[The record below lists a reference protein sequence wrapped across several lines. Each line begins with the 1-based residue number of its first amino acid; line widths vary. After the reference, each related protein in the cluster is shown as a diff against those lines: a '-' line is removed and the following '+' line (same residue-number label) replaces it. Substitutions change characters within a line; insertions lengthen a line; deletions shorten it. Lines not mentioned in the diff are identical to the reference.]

1 MFGESKK
8 GSEDG
13 VGVFGELKKDC
24 GVVVGMFGESK
35 KGRGDVVEMFG
46 EPKMGCGDGVG
57 VFGKPKKSRGN
68 GVGGLSG
75 SKKGYGDDV
84 GGLAVSFWHKS
95 RRGDAF
101 LAPPLSDF
109 RATGGLLH
117 VADFGR
123 EEDAEA
129 IADGAAD
136 ALGKEGDLVAGGV
149 AVVDDD
155 ERLVFV
161 NADFT
166 LAEAFESA
174 ALDKPAGGDFDAS
187 VGRGIGRDVEVEGA
201 EGVELGA
208 VDEGVHE
215 EAAGVSEAF
224 GVGQFAVANGADGL
238 ANVADSGA
246 GKGTK
251 GVA

>member
-1 MFGESKK
+1 MVGAFSELKKGCEDVVGGFGESKMGCGVVVGVFDELKK
-8 GSEDG
+8 GREDG
-13 VGVFGELKKDC
+13 VGVFT
-24 GVVVGMFGESK
+24 
-35 KGRGDVVEMFG
+35 
-46 EPKMGCGDGVG
+46 
-57 VFGKPKKSRGN
+57 
-68 GVGGLSG
+68 
-75 SKKGYGDDV
+75 
-84 GGLAVSFWHKS
+84 VSFWHKTK
-95 RRGDAF
+95 RGDAF

-109 RATGGLLH
+109 RATGGLFH

-246 GKGTK
+246 GKGAK

>member
-1 MFGESKK
+1 MGC
-8 GSEDG
+8 GVV
-13 VGVFGELKKDC
+13 VGVFGELKKGSGDGVGGFGEPKKGC
-24 GVVVGMFGESK
+24 GDDVRGFGESK
-35 KGRGDVVEMFG
+35 KGCGDVV
-46 EPKMGCGDGVG
+46 G
-57 VFGKPKKSRGN
+57 VFT
-68 GVGGLSG
+68 
-75 SKKGYGDDV
+75 
-84 GGLAVSFWHKS
+84 VSFWHKT

-101 LAPPLSDF
+101 LAPPLLDF
-109 RATGGLLH
+109 RATGGSLH
-117 VADFGR
+117 IADFGR

-174 ALDKPAGGDFDAS
+174 TLDEPAGGDFDAS
-187 VGRGIGRDVEVEGA
+187 VGRGIGRDVGVESA

-224 GVGQFAVANGADGL
+224 GVGQFAAADGADGL
-238 ANVADSGA
+238 ANVADGGA
-246 GKGTK
+246 GEGTD

>member
-1 MFGESKK
+1 
-8 GSEDG
+8 
-13 VGVFGELKKDC
+13 
-24 GVVVGMFGESK
+24 
-35 KGRGDVVEMFG
+35 
-46 EPKMGCGDGVG
+46 MGCSPCH
-57 VFGKPKKSRGN
+57 FGRKTK
-68 GVGGLSG
+68 
-75 SKKGYGDDV
+75 
-84 GGLAVSFWHKS
+84 
-95 RRGDAF
+95 RGDAF

-109 RATGGLLH
+109 RAVGGGSLH

-149 AVVDDD
+149 AVVDYD

-174 ALDKPAGGDFDAS
+174 ALDKPASGDFDAS
-187 VGRGIGRDVEVEGA
+187 VGRGIERDVGVEGA
-201 EGVELGA
+201 EGIELSA

-215 EAAGVSEAF
+215 EAAGVSEAV
-224 GVGQFAVANGADGL
+224 GVGQFAAADGADGL
-238 ANVADSGA
+238 ANVADGGA
-246 GKGTK
+246 GEGAE
-251 GVA
+251 GVV

>member
-1 MFGESKK
+1 MVGAFSELKK
-8 GSEDG
+8 GYGDG
-13 VGVFGELKKDC
+13 VGGFGEP
-24 GVVVGMFGESK
+24 K
-35 KGRGDVVEMFG
+35 KGCGDDVRDFG
-46 EPKMGCGDGVG
+46 EPKMGCEDGVG
-57 VFGKPKKSRGN
+57 VF
-68 GVGGLSG
+68 V
-75 SKKGYGDDV
+75 
-84 GGLAVSFWHKS
+84 VSFWHKS

-101 LAPPLSDF
+101 LAPPLFDF
-109 RATGGLLH
+109 LAKGGSLH

-174 ALDKPAGGDFDAS
+174 TLDEPAGGDFDAS
-187 VGRGIGRDVEVEGA
+187 VGRGIGWDVGVEGA

-215 EAAGVSEAF
+215 EAAGVSEAV
-224 GVGQFAVANGADGL
+224 GVGQFAVADGADGL
-238 ANVADSGA
+238 ANVADGGA
-246 GKGTK
+246 GKGAK

>member
-1 MFGESKK
+1 MF
-8 GSEDG
+8 
-13 VGVFGELKKDC
+13 
-24 GVVVGMFGESK
+24 
-35 KGRGDVVEMFG
+35 
-46 EPKMGCGDGVG
+46 
-57 VFGKPKKSRGN
+57 
-68 GVGGLSG
+68 
-75 SKKGYGDDV
+75 
-84 GGLAVSFWHKS
+84 AVSFWHKT

-101 LAPPLSDF
+101 LAPPLRDF
-109 RATGGLLH
+109 RATGGSLH
-117 VADFGR
+117 IADFGR

-129 IADGAAD
+129 MADGAAD
-136 ALGKEGDLVAGGV
+136 ALGKEGNLVAGGV

-166 LAEAFESA
+166 LAEAFEPA
-174 ALDKPAGGDFDAS
+174 ALDEPAGGDFDAS
-187 VGRGIGRDVEVEGA
+187 VGRGIGRDVGVEGA

-238 ANVADSGA
+238 ANVADGGA
-246 GKGTK
+246 GEGAE

>member
-1 MFGESKK
+1 M
-8 GSEDG
+8 
-13 VGVFGELKKDC
+13 
-24 GVVVGMFGESK
+24 
-35 KGRGDVVEMFG
+35 
-46 EPKMGCGDGVG
+46 
-57 VFGKPKKSRGN
+57 
-68 GVGGLSG
+68 
-75 SKKGYGDDV
+75 
-84 GGLAVSFWHKS
+84 SFWHKT

-109 RATGGLLH
+109 RAVGGGSLH

-129 IADGAAD
+129 IVDGASD

-174 ALDKPAGGDFDAS
+174 TLDEPAGGDFDAS
-187 VGRGIGRDVEVEGA
+187 VGRGIGWDVGVEGA
-201 EGVELGA
+201 EGIELGA

-215 EAAGVSEAF
+215 EAAGVSEAV
-224 GVGQFAVANGADGL
+224 GVGQFAVADGADGL
-238 ANVADSGA
+238 ANVADGGA
-246 GKGTK
+246 GKGAK

>member
-1 MFGESKK
+1 MF
-8 GSEDG
+8 
-13 VGVFGELKKDC
+13 
-24 GVVVGMFGESK
+24 
-35 KGRGDVVEMFG
+35 
-46 EPKMGCGDGVG
+46 
-57 VFGKPKKSRGN
+57 
-68 GVGGLSG
+68 
-75 SKKGYGDDV
+75 
-84 GGLAVSFWHKS
+84 AVSFWHKTK
-95 RRGDAF
+95 RGDAF

-109 RATGGLLH
+109 RATGGSLH
-117 VADFGR
+117 IADFGR

-136 ALGKEGDLVAGGV
+136 AFGKEGNLVAGGV

-174 ALDKPAGGDFDAS
+174 ALDEPAGGDFDAS
-187 VGRGIGRDVEVEGA
+187 VGREIGRDVGVESA

-238 ANVADSGA
+238 ANVADGGA
-246 GKGTK
+246 GKSAD

>member
-1 MFGESKK
+1 MFGKPKKAGGVVVGALDESKK
-8 GSEDG
+8 GS
-13 VGVFGELKKDC
+13 
-24 GVVVGMFGESK
+24 
-35 KGRGDVVEMFG
+35 
-46 EPKMGCGDGVG
+46 GDGVG
-57 VFGKPKKSRGN
+57 AF
-68 GVGGLSG
+68 
-75 SKKGYGDDV
+75 
-84 GGLAVSFWHKS
+84 AVSFWHKTE
-95 RRGDAF
+95 RGDAF

-109 RATGGLLH
+109 RATGGSLH

-174 ALDKPAGGDFDAS
+174 TLDEPTGGDFDAS
-187 VGRGIGRDVEVEGA
+187 VGRGIGGDVGVESA

-208 VDEGVHE
+208 VDEGVQE
-215 EAAGVSEAF
+215 EAASVSEAF

>member
-1 MFGESKK
+1 M
-8 GSEDG
+8 
-13 VGVFGELKKDC
+13 VGG
-24 GVVVGMFGESK
+24 
-35 KGRGDVVEMFG
+35 FG
-46 EPKMGCGDGVG
+46 EP
-57 VFGKPKKSRGN
+57 
-68 GVGGLSG
+68 
-75 SKKGYGDDV
+75 KKGYGDDV
-84 GGLAVSFWHKS
+84 GALDESKMGCGVVVGAFSEPKKGCGDGVGGFGEPKMGRGDVVGVFTVSFWHKT

-101 LAPPLSDF
+101 LAPPLRNF

-136 ALGKEGDLVAGGV
+136 ALGKEGNLVAGGV

-174 ALDKPAGGDFDAS
+174 ALDEPAGGDFDAS
-187 VGRGIGRDVEVEGA
+187 VGRGIGRDVGVEGA

>member
-1 MFGESKK
+1 M
-8 GSEDG
+8 
-13 VGVFGELKKDC
+13 
-24 GVVVGMFGESK
+24 
-35 KGRGDVVEMFG
+35 
-46 EPKMGCGDGVG
+46 
-57 VFGKPKKSRGN
+57 
-68 GVGGLSG
+68 
-75 SKKGYGDDV
+75 
-84 GGLAVSFWHKS
+84 
-95 RRGDAF
+95 
-101 LAPPLSDF
+101 APPLSDF
-109 RATGGLLH
+109 RAVGGGSLH

-174 ALDKPAGGDFDAS
+174 TLDKPAGGDFYAS
-187 VGRGIGRDVEVEGA
+187 VGRGIGRDVGVEGA
-201 EGVELGA
+201 EDVELGA
-208 VDEGVHE
+208 VDERVHE
-215 EAAGVSEAF
+215 EAAGVSEAV
-224 GVGQFAVANGADGL
+224 GVGQFAVADGADGL
-238 ANVADSGA
+238 ANIADGGA
-246 GKGTK
+246 GKGAK

>member
-1 MFGESKK
+1 M
-8 GSEDG
+8 
-13 VGVFGELKKDC
+13 VGG
-24 GVVVGMFGESK
+24 
-35 KGRGDVVEMFG
+35 FG
-46 EPKMGCGDGVG
+46 EP
-57 VFGKPKKSRGN
+57 
-68 GVGGLSG
+68 
-75 SKKGYGDDV
+75 KKGYGDDV
-84 GGLAVSFWHKS
+84 GALDESKMGCGVVVGAFSEPKKGCGDGVGAFDESKMGCGDDVGGFGEPKMGRGDVVGVFTVSFWHKT

-101 LAPPLSDF
+101 LAPPLRNF

-136 ALGKEGDLVAGGV
+136 ALGKEGNLVAGGV

-174 ALDKPAGGDFDAS
+174 TLDEPAGGDFDAS
-187 VGRGIGRDVEVEGA
+187 VGRGIGRDVGVEGA
-201 EGVELGA
+201 EDVELGA

-215 EAAGVSEAF
+215 EAAGVSEAV
-224 GVGQFAVANGADGL
+224 GVGQFAVADGADGL
-238 ANVADSGA
+238 ANVADGGA
-246 GKGTK
+246 GKGAK

>member
-1 MFGESKK
+1 M
-8 GSEDG
+8 
-13 VGVFGELKKDC
+13 
-24 GVVVGMFGESK
+24 
-35 KGRGDVVEMFG
+35 
-46 EPKMGCGDGVG
+46 
-57 VFGKPKKSRGN
+57 
-68 GVGGLSG
+68 
-75 SKKGYGDDV
+75 
-84 GGLAVSFWHKS
+84 SFWHKTK
-95 RRGDAF
+95 RGDAF

-109 RATGGLLH
+109 RAVGGGSLH

-174 ALDKPAGGDFDAS
+174 TLDKPAGGDFDAS
-187 VGRGIGRDVEVEGA
+187 VGRRIGGDVGVEGT

-215 EAAGVSEAF
+215 EAAGVSEAV

-238 ANVADSGA
+238 ANVADGGA
-246 GKGTK
+246 DKGAK

>member
-1 MFGESKK
+1 MF
-8 GSEDG
+8 
-13 VGVFGELKKDC
+13 
-24 GVVVGMFGESK
+24 
-35 KGRGDVVEMFG
+35 
-46 EPKMGCGDGVG
+46 
-57 VFGKPKKSRGN
+57 
-68 GVGGLSG
+68 
-75 SKKGYGDDV
+75 
-84 GGLAVSFWHKS
+84 AVSFWHKTK
-95 RRGDAF
+95 RGDAF

-109 RATGGLLH
+109 RATGGLFH

-174 ALDKPAGGDFDAS
+174 ALDEPAGGDFDAS
-187 VGRGIGRDVEVEGA
+187 VGRRIGRDVGVESA

-215 EAAGVSEAF
+215 EAAGVSEAV
-224 GVGQFAVANGADGL
+224 GVGQFAAADGADGL

-246 GKGTK
+246 GKSAD

>member
-1 MFGESKK
+1 M
-8 GSEDG
+8 
-13 VGVFGELKKDC
+13 VGG
-24 GVVVGMFGESK
+24 
-35 KGRGDVVEMFG
+35 FG
-46 EPKMGCGDGVG
+46 EP
-57 VFGKPKKSRGN
+57 
-68 GVGGLSG
+68 
-75 SKKGYGDDV
+75 KKGYGDDV
-84 GGLAVSFWHKS
+84 GALDESKMGCGVGVGAFSEPKKGCGDGVGAFDESKMGCGDDVGGFGEPKMGRGDVVGVFTVSFWHKT

-101 LAPPLSDF
+101 LAPPLRNF

-136 ALGKEGDLVAGGV
+136 ALGKEGNLVAGGV

-174 ALDKPAGGDFDAS
+174 ALDEPAGGDFDAS
-187 VGRGIGRDVEVEGA
+187 VGRGIGRDVGVEGA

>member
-8 GSEDG
+8 GCG
-13 VGVFGELKKDC
+13 VVVGVFGELKKGRED
-24 GVVVGMFGESK
+24 VVGIF
-35 KGRGDVVEMFG
+35 
-46 EPKMGCGDGVG
+46 
-57 VFGKPKKSRGN
+57 
-68 GVGGLSG
+68 
-75 SKKGYGDDV
+75 
-84 GGLAVSFWHKS
+84 AVSFWHKTK
-95 RRGDAF
+95 RGDTFWVPPLRDF
-101 LAPPLSDF
+101 LA
-109 RATGGLLH
+109 AGGSLH

-174 ALDKPAGGDFDAS
+174 ALDEPAGGDFDAS
-187 VGRGIGRDVEVEGA
+187 VGRGIGRDVGVEGA

-215 EAAGVSEAF
+215 EAAGVSEAV
-224 GVGQFAVANGADGL
+224 GVGQFAAANGADGF
-238 ANVADSGA
+238 ADVADGGA
-246 GKGTK
+246 GEGAD

>member
-8 GSEDG
+8 GS
-13 VGVFGELKKDC
+13 
-24 GVVVGMFGESK
+24 
-35 KGRGDVVEMFG
+35 
-46 EPKMGCGDGVG
+46 GDGVG
-57 VFGKPKKSRGN
+57 
-68 GVGGLSG
+68 
-75 SKKGYGDDV
+75 
-84 GGLAVSFWHKS
+84 GLAMSFWHKTK
-95 RRGDAF
+95 RGDAF

-109 RATGGLLH
+109 RAVGGGLLH
-117 VADFGR
+117 VTDFGR

-155 ERLVFV
+155 ERLVLV

-174 ALDKPAGGDFDAS
+174 TLDEPAGGDFDAS
-187 VGRGIGRDVEVEGA
+187 VGHRIGWDVGVESA

-215 EAAGVSEAF
+215 EAARVSEAF
-224 GVGQFAVANGADGL
+224 GVGQFAAADGADGL

-246 GKGTK
+246 GKGAE

>member
-1 MFGESKK
+1 MVGAF
-8 GSEDG
+8 SE
-13 VGVFGELKKDC
+13 
-24 GVVVGMFGESK
+24 
-35 KGRGDVVEMFG
+35 
-46 EPKMGCGDGVG
+46 P
-57 VFGKPKKSRGN
+57 
-68 GVGGLSG
+68 
-75 SKKGYGDDV
+75 KKGYGDDV
-84 GGLAVSFWHKS
+84 RDFGELKKGSGDGVGAFSELKKGYGDGVGGFDEPKRGRGDVVGVFTVSFWHKT

-101 LAPPLSDF
+101 LAPPLLDF
-109 RATGGLLH
+109 LTKGGSLH

-129 IADGAAD
+129 IADGASD
-136 ALGKEGDLVAGGV
+136 ALGKEGNLVAGGV

-174 ALDKPAGGDFDAS
+174 ALDEPAGGDFDAS
-187 VGRGIGRDVEVEGA
+187 VGRGIGRDVGVESA

-246 GKGTK
+246 GKGAK

>member
-1 MFGESKK
+1 MGCGVVVGVFGESKK

-13 VGVFGELKKDC
+13 VGVFDEP
-24 GVVVGMFGESK
+24 K
-35 KGRGDVVEMFG
+35 KGCGDGVGGFG
-46 EPKMGCGDGVG
+46 EPKMGREDGVG
-57 VFGKPKKSRGN
+57 VFT
-68 GVGGLSG
+68 
-75 SKKGYGDDV
+75 
-84 GGLAVSFWHKS
+84 VSFWHKT

-101 LAPPLSDF
+101 LAPPLLDF
-109 RATGGLLH
+109 LAKGGSLH

-174 ALDKPAGGDFDAS
+174 TLDEPAGGDFDAS
-187 VGRGIGRDVEVEGA
+187 VGCRIGRDVGVESA

-215 EAAGVSEAF
+215 EAAGVSEAV
-224 GVGQFAVANGADGL
+224 GVGQFAVADGADGL
-238 ANVADSGA
+238 ANVADGGT
-246 GKGTK
+246 GKGAK

>member
-1 MFGESKK
+1 MVGAFGESKK

-13 VGVFGELKKDC
+13 VGVFDELKKDC
-24 GVVVGMFGESK
+24 EDVVGG
-35 KGRGDVVEMFG
+35 FG
-46 EPKMGCGDGVG
+46 EPKMGRGDVVG
-57 VFGKPKKSRGN
+57 VFT
-68 GVGGLSG
+68 
-75 SKKGYGDDV
+75 
-84 GGLAVSFWHKS
+84 VSFWHKS

-109 RATGGLLH
+109 RATGGLLY

-174 ALDKPAGGDFDAS
+174 TLDEPAGGDFDAS
-187 VGRGIGRDVEVEGA
+187 VGRGIGRDVGVEGA
-201 EGVELGA
+201 EDVELGA

-215 EAAGVSEAF
+215 EAAGVSETV
-224 GVGQFAVANGADGL
+224 GVGQFAVADGADGL
-238 ANVADSGA
+238 ANVADGGA
-246 GKGTK
+246 GKGAK

>member
-1 MFGESKK
+1 MIGAFGEPKKGSRVVVGGFGGPKKGCGDVVETFGEPKKGCGDVVETFGESKM
-8 GSEDG
+8 GRGDM
-13 VGVFGELKKDC
+13 VGVF
-24 GVVVGMFGESK
+24 
-35 KGRGDVVEMFG
+35 
-46 EPKMGCGDGVG
+46 
-57 VFGKPKKSRGN
+57 
-68 GVGGLSG
+68 
-75 SKKGYGDDV
+75 
-84 GGLAVSFWHKS
+84 AVSFWHKT
-95 RRGDAF
+95 RRGNAF
-101 LAPPLSDF
+101 LAPPLLDF
-109 RATGGLLH
+109 LAKGGSLH

-129 IADGAAD
+129 IADGASD

-174 ALDKPAGGDFDAS
+174 TLDEPAGGDFDAS
-187 VGRGIGRDVEVEGA
+187 VGRGIGRDVGVEGA
-201 EGVELGA
+201 EDVELGA

-215 EAAGVSEAF
+215 EAAGVSEAV
-224 GVGQFAVANGADGL
+224 GVGQFAVADGADGL
-238 ANVADSGA
+238 ANVADGGA
-246 GKGTK
+246 GKGAK

>member
-1 MFGESKK
+1 MQSHRG
-8 GSEDG
+8 G
-13 VGVFGELKKDC
+13 
-24 GVVVGMFGESK
+24 FGESK
-35 KGRGDVVEMFG
+35 KGRE
-46 EPKMGCGDGVG
+46 DG
-57 VFGKPKKSRGN
+57 
-68 GVGGLSG
+68 
-75 SKKGYGDDV
+75 V
-84 GGLAVSFWHKS
+84 GGLAVSFWHKTK
-95 RRGDAF
+95 RGDAF

-109 RATGGLLH
+109 RAVGGGSLH

-174 ALDKPAGGDFDAS
+174 ALDKPASGDFDAS
-187 VGRGIGRDVEVEGA
+187 VGRRIGGDVGVEGA
-201 EGVELGA
+201 EGIELGA

-215 EAAGVSEAF
+215 EAAGVSEAI
-224 GVGQFAVANGADGL
+224 GIRQFAVADGADGL
-238 ANVADSGA
+238 ANVADGGA
-246 GKGTK
+246 GKGAE